1 MSMDRKQRVTLA
13 RVDDNKRVDKIAQA
27 RRYIY
32 EENYGIDSVKVKR
45 QLDEQSLVPTLVRD
59 TLQYSLTTALI

>member
-13 RVDDNKRVDKIAQA
+13 RVDDDKRAYKIAMA
-27 RRYIY
+27 RHYIY
-32 EENYGIDSVKVKR
+32 EENYGIESVKVKR

-59 TLQYSLTTALI
+59 TL